1 MSFSAPSLR
10 REPYFD
16 TSDDAA
22 EAAHARRLLTLLV
35 AQDGSATR
43 LCEALAGGPV
53 SLKLLHQSLTE
64 NVPHTVRELL
74 PGTRFIERITCLA
87 ARGQVMMDNLS
98 YIALEG
104 IDRPLREEL
113 EAGQT
118 PIGHLLARLWVH
130 RESLADAA
138 ALHDRLWHAVGL
150 PDPHAA
156 RAYRVCTPEG
166 PRMVIAETF
175 RRGMRKVQE

>member
-1 MSFSAPSLR
+1 MSPSAPSLR

-16 TSDDAA
+16 ASDDAT
-22 EAAHARRLLTLLV
+22 EAAYARRLLSLLI

-53 SLKLLHQSLTE
+53 SLKLLHQAPTE
-64 NVPHTVRELL
+64 DVPRSVRELL
-74 PGTRFIERITCLA
+74 PGTRFIERVTCLA
-87 ARGQVMMDNLS
+87 AHGQVMMDNLS

-104 IDRPLREEL
+104 IDTPLREEL

-118 PIGHLLARLWVH
+118 PIGHLLARLWIH
-130 RESLADAA
+130 REALDDAM
-138 ALHDRLWHAVGL
+138 ALHDRLWRTVGL

-156 RAYRVCTPEG
+156 RAYRVFTPEG

>member
-16 TSDDAA
+16 TSDDAV

-53 SLKLLHQSLTE
+53 TLKLLHQSPTE
-64 NVPHTVRELL
+64 NVPRAVRELL
-74 PGTRFIERITCLA
+74 PGTRFIERITRLST
-87 ARGQVMMDNLS
+87 RGQVMMDNLS

-104 IDRPLREEL
+104 IDRSLREEL
-113 EAGQT
+113 EAMEARGAL
-118 PIGHLLARLWVH
+118 PPKLRDLKDELARI
-130 RESLADAA
+130 RLADAQSRA
-138 ALHDRLWHAVGL
+138 PADSV
-150 PDPHAA
+150 A
-156 RAYRVCTPEG
+156 RAP
-166 PRMVIAETF
+166 AEPVSRTQTT
-175 RRGMRKVQE
+175 KDKAA